1 MPSTTVLNKCVSNF
15 FFSSVPLSQHGE
27 IVPCAHT
34 ASETLLD
41 HCLCKRHWTGVPG
54 PIPRDLES
62 QGPRRRDCRSPALAS
77 SIDVPLLWMASFI
90 VSRKQALNTYAE
102 WKRNALCRCGFSQS
116 AWFSVAESE
125 MKRDLCLLHPLP
137 KKKKKVILDMR
148 GNARRKRLLT
158 PEQSA
163 RSPES
168 CSTTPPSASPGKS
181 RPSPGRC
188 PALCPPPPWGEW
200 EAGGD
205 LVLSGLP
212 LGNADVCSPL
222 GYDWVSL
229 TLQMFNYFKK

>member
-1 MPSTTVLNKCVSNF
+1 M
-15 FFSSVPLSQHGE
+15 
-27 IVPCAHT
+27 PCAHT

-137 KKKKKVILDMR
+137 KKKKKSHIRHAWKCQAQAATYTWAVCTFSGVLLHDAPISQSWKVQTKPWALSGPLPAPTLGRMR
-148 GNARRKRLLT
+148 SRRG
-158 PEQSA
+158 
-163 RSPES
+163 
-168 CSTTPPSASPGKS
+168 PSAFWST
-181 RPSPGRC
+181 
-188 PALCPPPPWGEW
+188 
-200 EAGGD
+200 AG
-205 LVLSGLP
+205 
-212 LGNADVCSPL
+212 
-222 GYDWVSL
+222 
-229 TLQMFNYFKK
+229 